1 MTKIYNDLHQFTDYV
16 EPINLSLHQYLLLS
30 EEPTLIQTGTI
41 QQAEKLVP
49 QIKELLGDK
58 KLKYIFVSHFESDEC
73 GGLSLLVS
81 EFPEVTTICSEVT
94 ARQLFGF
101 GITHNILIK
110 KPGDKLS
117 GTNYNFEFISYPSEM
132 HLWEGLLLRE
142 TTRNIFFSSDLMF
155 RMGKYHAEVI
165 ESSWEDALANCGIEY
180 IPNKEM
186 QDKLLTDL
194 KGINPKFVAT
204 GHGVCINL

>member
-1 MTKIYNDLHQFTDYV
+1 MTKIYNDLYQFTNYI

-30 EEPTLIQTGTI
+30 AEPALIHTGTI

-58 KLKYIFVSHFESDEC
+58 KLKYIFVSHFEADEC
-73 GGLSLLVS
+73 GGLFLLVS
-81 EFPEVTTICSEVT
+81 EFPGVTTICSEVT

-101 GITHNILIK
+101 GIMHNILIK

-117 GTNYNFEFISYPSEM
+117 GKDYNFEFIGYPSEV

-142 TTRNIFFSSDLMF
+142 TNRNIFFSSDLMF
-155 RMGKYHAEVI
+155 QMGKYHAEVI
-165 ESSWEDALANCGIEY
+165 ERSWEDAVANCGIEF

-186 QDKLLTDL
+186 QDKLLNNL
-194 KGINPKFVAT
+194 KSINPKFVAT
-204 GHGVCINL
+204 GHGVCIKL

>member
-1 MTKIYNDLHQFTDYV
+1 MTKIYNDLRQFTDYV

-204 GHGVCINL
+204 GHGVCIKL